1 MKNNRKVEVGQVR
14 DWVGL
19 PGETCVVLKVTD
31 TQVTVQYLNSFEEE
45 VPYKYAINRFM
56 HKTYVVM

>member
-31 TQVTVQYLNSFEEE
+31 TQVTVHYLDSFAKE
-45 VPYKYAINRFM
+45 VHYTYAINIFM